1 MTLTVRSATV
11 SGATTKGSALTHA
24 ELDEN
29 FNHLSQSS
37 NHTFTPSGTGAVA
50 TTVAEELATWIK
62 PEQFG
67 AVGDGTTDDTTAMQ
81 AFLDRLKAISGATG
95 VLEANKNYKCASQLS
110 LTGAKGIHILG
121 LSASTQTTG
130 GAVIT
135 YSGTSTPFL
144 NFSGCA
150 SVTLEG
156 VNVRYTSGSFTGTLV
171 AFPTSAGVYVR
182 GSSFMGNGSST
193 GLYLLSLDSATDIHI
208 SDTALDFCQYGI
220 LGQATTGS
228 SFSNVVKLSGV
239 RFGSGMTV
247 ADIRNPGQGW
257 DIGGCD
263 FETLAGLTGKAIKMD
278 SGVAAAGVDIHGC
291 WMGDATD
298 NGAWSWVE
306 WRGTGLIMTGNYI
319 NGAGGSSTAV
329 SVGATSSGISITGNR
344 FSSHSVGVDLST
356 VSSNV
361 LVYGN
366 DFTSTTTHV
375 SGTPAGFA
383 LLQNNTLA
391 LDLWSSGAR
400 QMSVNAT
407 TGDVS
412 LNGAISGG
420 QGTFAN
426 SLRVSGG
433 ILKVVNAANFTASD
447 ATPTVQ
453 GGNLFKTAN
462 ALATTITA
470 FDDGANGQEITVI
483 INDANTTIDFTGTT
497 LKGNAG
503 VDWTPTTGDHMVCM
517 FDGTNWYC
525 NVSDNTA

>member
-1 MTLTVRSATV
+1 
-11 SGATTKGSALTHA
+11 
-24 ELDEN
+24 
-29 FNHLSQSS
+29 
-37 NHTFTPSGTGAVA
+37 
-50 TTVAEELATWIK
+50 
-62 PEQFG
+62 
-67 AVGDGTTDDTTAMQ
+67 
-81 AFLDRLKAISGATG
+81 
-95 VLEANKNYKCASQLS
+95 
-110 LTGAKGIHILG
+110 
-121 LSASTQTTG
+121 
-130 GAVIT
+130 
-135 YSGTSTPFL
+135 
-144 NFSGCA
+144 
-150 SVTLEG
+150 
-156 VNVRYTSGSFTGTLV
+156 
-171 AFPTSAGVYVR
+171 
-182 GSSFMGNGSST
+182 
-193 GLYLLSLDSATDIHI
+193 
-208 SDTALDFCQYGI
+208 
-220 LGQATTGS
+220 
-228 SFSNVVKLSGV
+228 
-239 RFGSGMTV
+239 MTV